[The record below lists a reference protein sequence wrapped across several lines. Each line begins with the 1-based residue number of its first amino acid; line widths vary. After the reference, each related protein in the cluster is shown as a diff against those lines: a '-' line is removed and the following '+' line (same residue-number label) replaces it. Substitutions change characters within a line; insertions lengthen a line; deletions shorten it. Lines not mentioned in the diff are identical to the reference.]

1 MTKMPLDPNARKALN
16 EMKLEIAKELGVSN
30 NLNNIDPINNIFT
43 AGPVGGMMTK
53 RLVEMGEKDLI
64 QTPDE

>member
-1 MTKMPLDPNARKALN
+1 MAKIPLDPNARRALD
-16 EMKLEIAKELGVSN
+16 EMKLEIANEMGVSN

-53 RLVEMGEKDLI
+53 KLVEMGQRGLI

>member
-1 MTKMPLDPNARKALN
+1 MAKMPLDPNARKALD

-30 NLNNIDPINNIFT
+30 NLSNPNPIDNIFT

-53 RLVEMGEKDLI
+53 KLVEMGQRELI